1 MFARKTY
8 KAVRFLA
15 FVIVMTGTYA
25 GAPAQAQTVTETSGI
40 SFGSFALANNNAVHT
55 LSFTWTESVT
65 ADPAYILFT
74 NPQRGEYAISGFPA
88 LSPLSVTIQ
97 NATLTKD
104 GLGAGEAFSITAYD
118 RNAITTDG
126 AGAATLYVGADLE
139 TSGSTSMYSDGSY
152 SDTIDITVSFP

>member
-15 FVIVMTGTYA
+15 FVVVMAGSYA
-25 GAPAQAQTVTETSGI
+25 GAPAQAQSVTETSGI

-104 GLGAGEAFSITAYD
+104 GLGGGEAFSITTYD

-126 AGAATLYVGADLE
+126 GDRPRFMSAPILKHRAAQACIVMEVIVIQLTLR
-139 TSGSTSMYSDGSY
+139 
-152 SDTIDITVSFP
+152 